1 MAILPETENYIFG
14 SGSLFAVR
22 TDIANATP
30 TKFGVLQDV
39 NVEMSGETKML
50 YGSQQFP
57 VAVGRGKSK
66 ITAACKV
73 GMFQMRPLSDLMWGT
88 SYATGQQTM
97 ASGEAHSVP
106 ASSTY
111 TVTVTNV
118 TGFVDYGV
126 YYASSTAQLTRV
138 ASVIAIGTYSV
149 TTGGVYTFY
158 SGDAGVAMLF
168 DYQYT
173 QTSSGRDFTL
183 SNPTMGAQPVF
194 QAVLEGGYTS
204 SSGQMTSDL
213 TLYACIADKW
223 SLPTKL
229 DDFAINDFSF
239 SAFANTAGNVFT
251 WSQSGTA

>member
-158 SGDAGVAMLF
+158 SGDAGVATPWQEYFGLEL
-168 DYQYT
+168 DED
-173 QTSSGRDFTL
+173 SDAFTVLLNAEGTRRLRSWRHKERCELCDSEATVELDL
-183 SNPTMGAQPVF
+183 S
-194 QAVLEGGYTS
+194 E
-204 SSGQMTSDL
+204 
-213 TLYACIADKW
+213 IADHPG
-223 SLPTKL
+223 S
-229 DDFAINDFSF
+229 
-239 SAFANTAGNVFT
+239 
-251 WSQSGTA
+251 